1 MFTDLSHRALLFAL
15 CSFIMCA
22 CFATCYLA
30 QNRTETFLDFPHPN
44 ALLFPKCLT
53 SHRFAAAS
61 SATFGR
67 EQHEQRPRAAR
78 TAAAS
83 RQRLLIARRA
93 PTEWW
98 QKSVKDAAS
107 ARCQRETGRQAGMP
121 HPSRGQTLLS
131 PPFSPFSTTLPQ
143 PRVFKIQKNICA
155 FFAKQQVAKHAHMIN
170 EQSAKR
176 SALKGQPVHSPGQ
189 RPGSQRI
196 NAYAL

>member
-30 QNRTETFLDFPHPN
+30 QNRAEIFLVFAPAPTPFPEVPY
-44 ALLFPKCLT
+44 K
-53 SHRFAAAS
+53 S
-61 SATFGR
+61 SIRGR
-67 EQHEQRPRAAR
+67 EQRYLRPRVAR

-83 RQRLLIARRA
+83 RQLLLIARRA

-143 PRVFKIQKNICA
+143 PFFFCYSSFTTNEKKNK
-155 FFAKQQVAKHAHMIN
+155 F
-170 EQSAKR
+170 
-176 SALKGQPVHSPGQ
+176 
-189 RPGSQRI
+189 
-196 NAYAL
+196 